1 MNERI
6 KEICKPYHLYLFGL
20 LLLAASQPLSR
31 FMVSVSQFWLV
42 GAWILHGNFAE
53 KWLQFKKNKIV
64 WLLPSLWLIHV
75 VWLIGTDDW
84 AMAFKDIKIKLPLL
98 LLPIIVGT
106 IPRLTVLHVK
116 LIVYTLAV
124 SCLIAS
130 VYDLVIYHVRNIEDP
145 RNMSVFISH
154 IRFSLYINVV
164 ILFILYEIYENHKS
178 LHHIFKIVAFSML
191 IWFVVFLFLL
201 QSFTGIIILIICLV
215 IFFLK
220 ITLSISQK
228 WIKLGTIAVV
238 FILLSQPIIYLNRAV
253 EKFYTIKDDLTKIN
267 SITPN
272 GNKYSNDYKQNT
284 IENGHYTGL
293 YVCDVELIESWN
305 KRSKIQLSGLDAKG
319 KYIYYTTIRYLT
331 SKGLRKDLD
340 GVYSLSQ
347 KDIENIESGIPN
359 IIFEDRSKFD
369 VKIYELIWQFD
380 VYSKGGYA
388 SGHSVTQRFEFLK
401 VGWYVFRHHFWMGI
415 GTGDTF
421 SEFSKAYIETK
432 SNIDKEFR
440 YHSHNQ
446 LFTFL
451 ITFGCVGS
459 LWIFSVLVYYF
470 YYGIKNKLFMFSI
483 FYTIAFLSFLNEDT
497 FETQAG
503 STFFAFFYCVFLF
516 TTNNQDLADS
526 DKPKSVIP

>member
-53 KWLQFKKNKIV
+53 KWLQFKMNKIV

-106 IPRLTVLHVK
+106 MPRLTVLQVK

-220 ITLSISQK
+220 IIFSVPHRL
-228 WIKLGTIAVV
+228 IKLLTIAVL
-238 FILLSQPIIYLNRAV
+238 FILLSLPFIYLNKAI
-253 EKFYTIKDDLTKIN
+253 KDFYTIKDDLQKIDN
-267 SITPN
+267 FSGK
-272 GNKYSNDYKQNT
+272 GNRYSNDYKQST

-305 KRSKIQLSGLDAKG
+305 KRSKIPLSGLDAKG
-319 KYIYYTTIRYLT
+319 KYIYYTLIRYLT
-331 SKGLRKDLD
+331 SRGLRKDYT
-340 GVYSLSQ
+340 GVYSLSI
-347 KDIENIESGIPN
+347 KDIQNIEAGIPN
-359 IIFEDRSKFD
+359 IIFEDRSKIN
-369 VKIYELIWQFD
+369 VKIYELIWQLD
-380 VYSKGGYA
+380 VYFKGGNS
-388 SGHSVTQRFEFLK
+388 SGHSVTQRIEYLK
-401 VGWYVFRHHFWMGI
+401 VGWYIFSRHIWFGI
-415 GTGDTF
+415 GTGDSF
-421 SEFSKAYIETK
+421 IEFSKAYIVTK
-432 SNIDKEFR
+432 SDMDREYR
-440 YHSHNQ
+440 HHSHNQ

-459 LWIFSVLVYYF
+459 LWIFSVFVYYF